1 MVFHCVNEPHFLF
14 PFFCCGKSGLFPASG
29 YHKQGWYEH
38 SGTGALWHG
47 GTSFGYIPKSGI
59 TRSSGRSICNFLR
72 HFQIAFQNDCT
83 TLKSHW
89 KGKSVPLSRHP
100 HQHALSPK
108 VLILTILIGV
118 RWNLWVILI
127 CISLII
133 KDFEHFFRYFSTIQ
147 DSPVMNSRFSSIAH
161 FFHWF
166 VWDF

>member
-1 MVFHCVNEPHFLF
+1 MNHIFYIRSSVMGHLGCFQLLATTNKATMNIMENMP
-14 PFFCCGKSGLFPASG
+14 
-29 YHKQGWYEH
+29 
-38 SGTGALWHG
+38 LWHCG
-47 GTSFGYIPKSGI
+47 ATFGYIPKSGI

-72 HFQIAFQNDCT
+72 HFQIDFQNGCT
-83 TLKSHW
+83 SLKSHW
-89 KGKSVPLSRHP
+89 KGRSVPLSLHS

-127 CISLII
+127 CIISLII

-147 DSPVMNSRFSSIAH
+147 DSLVINSQFSSIPRFFF
-161 FFHWF
+161 FFHCF